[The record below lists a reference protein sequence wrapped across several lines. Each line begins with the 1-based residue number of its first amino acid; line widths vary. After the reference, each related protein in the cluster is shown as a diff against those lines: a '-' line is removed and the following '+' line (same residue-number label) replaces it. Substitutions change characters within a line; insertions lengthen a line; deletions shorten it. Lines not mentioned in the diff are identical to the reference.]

1 MPEAVLE
8 QTVVLVKPDGVKRG
22 LVGEIIS
29 RFEKAGLKIVA
40 LKMVWIDRKMAFKH
54 YGVNDEWY
62 EDVGRKVREF
72 YKQQGF
78 DPGEE
83 FNKMTNRQIGEMV
96 QNWNVDYLTEGPV
109 VAMLLEAP
117 AAVEIVRKIVGPT
130 FPQQAAPGT
139 IRGDYS
145 FDSPLL
151 SNIKRRSVHNLI
163 HASGT
168 VSEAKIEK
176 ELWFKEEE
184 IHSYPRVEELLMMGE
199 ENSPKVVK

>member
-1 MPEAVLE
+1 VAQVPLQ

-40 LKMVWIDRKMAFKH
+40 LKMVWIDKEMAFKH
-54 YGVNDEWY
+54 YGFNDEWY
-62 EDVGRKVREF
+62 ENVGKKLREF
-72 YKQQGF
+72 YQQQGF

-96 QNWNVDYLTEGPV
+96 QRWNVDYLTEGPV

-117 AAVEIVRKIVGPT
+117 GAVEIVRKIVGST
-130 FPQQAAPGT
+130 FPRQAPPGT

-151 SNIKRRSVHNLI
+151 SNLKRRSVHNLI

-168 VSEAKIEK
+168 PEEAKIER
-176 ELWFKEEE
+176 ELWFKEKE
-184 IHSYPRVEELLMMGE
+184 IHSYKRVEELLMLGE
-199 ENSPKVVK
+199 